1 MEESVTY
8 RDEQG
13 RVWEPEIQRTSFWEM
28 FTIVFAGGMAITTGI
43 VCLFM

>member
-13 RVWEPEIQRTSFWEM
+13 RVWEPEIQRTSFWDM
-28 FTIVFAGGMAITTGI
+28 FAIVFGGGMAITTGI
-43 VCLFM
+43 VCLFL